1 MLMEKTA
8 LTTRLDARA
17 CSGRGLRLHNADATA
32 TYHDSATGQ
41 YAFVV
46 ADGIGDTEAAAHAA
60 RLAASV
66 AARTVSRPSPT
77 SAVSQTGT
85 VNALLAARAAVRA
98 WVPDDP
104 AGLAGDTVLVVATL
118 LPPHLGGG
126 FSVAWAGDS
135 RAYLWNGTS
144 LTQLTTDQTVAE
156 YFRSRGQPAAPRME
170 HVVTNSVRLSTPGTI
185 GHITTGGTRG
195 TPGRLVLTTD
205 GVHGK
210 LDHEELGEIIGGAGD
225 SRATATRLVLSA
237 LHAGGTD
244 NATALVVDPAP
255 RS

>member
-1 MLMEKTA
+1 MLMKKTA
-8 LTTRLDARA
+8 PTTGLGARA

-32 TYHDSATGQ
+32 IHHDPVTGQ
-41 YAFVV
+41 YAFVI
-46 ADGIGDTEAAAHAA
+46 ADGIGDTEAAVHAA
-60 RLAASV
+60 RLAAGV
-66 AARTVSRPSPT
+66 AARAVSPPSPT
-77 SAVSQTGT
+77 SAVSQIGT

-98 WVPDDP
+98 WTPDDP
-104 AGLAGDTVLVVATL
+104 TGLAGDAVLVVATL

-135 RAYLWNGTS
+135 RAYHWNGAS

-170 HVVTNSVRLSTPGTI
+170 HVVTNSVRLSTPETI
-185 GHITTGGTRG
+185 GHMTTAGTR
-195 TPGRLVLTTD
+195 GRLVLTTD

-210 LDHEELGEIIGGAGD
+210 LDHDALVEIISSAGD
-225 SRATATRLVLSA
+225 SSATAAQLVLSA

-255 RS
+255 SP